1 MAAKVISSHLH
12 IYIRIEPVI
21 QALALV
27 LRRNEKENERLKPT
41 INLLFNF

>member
-27 LRRNEKENERLKPT
+27 LRRNEKEKMRD
-41 INLLFNF
+41 